1 MATPASNDKD
11 DKPEKSPASFGKSLF
26 FGHIPEGMVVPYPRL
41 GDDERDGLR
50 LVLEQFRKV
59 AERELDSAK
68 IDAEAKLPDALM
80 AAMKSLGLFGLA
92 IPSEHGGL
100 GLSVSGYARAMQEIG
115 GVDGSVAVTLGG
127 HQSIGC
133 KGLVLYGNEEQ
144 KKKYLPRLAS
154 GEMVAAFALTEP
166 GSGSDAAS
174 IKTRAVQQPDGSFVL
189 NGSKIWITN
198 GGIADF
204 FTVFAQTEVDRDGA
218 RKDRITAF
226 IVERAMGVRSGN
238 EEHKLGIK
246 GSSTTA
252 LYFDDVRVPAE
263 NVLGSV
269 GGGFKVAM
277 GILNNGRLGLAA
289 GAVGAARTVIRLAIG
304 HATQR
309 RQFGRTISEFGLIK
323 DKIARMMMETYAAE
337 SMVYLTTGLIDRGVG
352 DYSVESAC
360 CKVYGSE
367 MLWRVVNESLQI
379 AAGMGYMKEFPYERL
394 LRDARINLIFE
405 GTNEIL
411 RCFIALSG
419 MQGPGD
425 RLAQLSDAIKW
436 PLKGYGLVADFVLDK
451 LKTQYYGGERL
462 DKIHPSLKKE
472 AVLFEDWVPEL
483 AKSVEKV
490 LRKHGDQIHEMQYVQ
505 RRVADI
511 VIDLFMMI
519 ACMSRAS
526 SSLTARGPEAEREAK
541 LCRAICGRAAG
552 RIKRNV
558 RMFDEND
565 DELLKSIAKDAYDAM
580 EYDHDILLGR

>member
-1 MATPASNDKD
+1 MMESGAPG
-11 DKPEKSPASFGKSLF
+11 SFGKSLY
-26 FGHIPEGMVVPYPRL
+26 FGHIPESLVVPYPRL
-41 GDDERDGLR
+41 RAEEREALA
-50 LVLEQFRKV
+50 LVLDQFKKF
-59 AERELDSAK
+59 AAGEIDSRK
-68 IDAEAKLPDALM
+68 IDEEATLPPSVLQGMRD
-80 AAMKSLGLFGLA
+80 LGLFGLA
-92 IPSEHGGL
+92 IPEAYGGM
-100 GLSVSGYARAMQEIG
+100 GLSVTAYARAMQEIA
-115 GVDGSVAVTLGG
+115 GVDGSIAVTIAA

-133 KGLVLYGNEEQ
+133 KGVVLYGNDEQ
-144 KKKYLPRLAS
+144 KQRYLGRLAR
-154 GEMVAAFALTEP
+154 GELIAAFGLTEP

-174 IKTRAVQQPDGSFVL
+174 IKTRATLQPDGSFVL
-189 NGSKIWITN
+189 DGSKIWITN

-204 FTVFAQTEVDRDGA
+204 FTVFAQTEVERDGGK
-218 RKDRITAF
+218 KDRITAF
-226 IVERAMGVRSGN
+226 LVERGMGVKSGP
-238 EEHKLGIK
+238 EELKLGIK

-252 LYFDDVRVPAE
+252 LYFDGVRVPAE
-263 NVLGSV
+263 NVLGQV

-289 GAVGAARTVIRLAIG
+289 GAVGAAKQVVKLALA
-304 HATQR
+304 HATSR
-309 RQFGRTISEFGLIK
+309 RQFGRPIAEFGLIK
-323 DKIARMMMETYAAE
+323 DKIARQMMEIYAAE
-337 SMVYLTTGLIDRGVG
+337 SMVYLTTGLIDRGIG

-425 RLAQLSDAIKW
+425 RLAQLADAIKT
-436 PLKGYGLVADFVLDK
+436 PLKGYGLVADFVMDK

-462 DKIHPSLKKE
+462 DHIHPSLKKE

-483 AKSVEKV
+483 AKAVEKV
-490 LRKHGDQIHEMQYVQ
+490 LRRHGKNISEMQYVQ
-505 RRVADI
+505 RRVADV

-519 ACMSRAS
+519 ATMSRATAA
-526 SSLTARGPEAEREAK
+526 LNARGPEAEREAK
-541 LCRAICGRAAG
+541 ICRAVCGRASQ
-552 RIKRNV
+552 RIKRNI
-558 RMFDEND
+558 RMFDDND

-580 EYDHDILLGR
+580 EYDHDIVLGR

>member
-1 MATPASNDKD
+1 MEERA
-11 DKPEKSPASFGKSLF
+11 PASFGKSLY
-26 FGHIPEGMVVPYPRL
+26 FGHIPESLVVPYPRL
-41 GDDERDGLR
+41 QQEERDALA
-50 LVLEQFRKV
+50 LVLEQFRKFAAGEV
-59 AERELDSAK
+59 DSRK
-68 IDAEAKLPDALM
+68 IDDEARLPPEVLAG
-80 AAMKSLGLFGLA
+80 MKRLGLFGLA
-92 IPSEHGGL
+92 IPEAQGGL
-100 GLSVSGYARAMQEIG
+100 GLSVTAYARAVQEIAG
-115 GVDGSVAVTLGG
+115 IDGSIAVTLAG

-133 KGLVLYGNEEQ
+133 KGLVLYGTDEQ
-144 KKKYLPRLAS
+144 KQRYLPRLAT
-154 GEMVAAFALTEP
+154 GELVAAFGLTEP

-174 IKTRAVQQPDGSFVL
+174 IKTRAVAQPDGSFVL
-189 NGSKIWITN
+189 DGSKIWITN

-204 FTVFAQTEVDRDGA
+204 FTVFAQTEVERDGA

-226 IVERAMGVRSGN
+226 LVERGFGVKSGA

-252 LYFDDVRVPAE
+252 LYFDGVRVPAE
-263 NVLGSV
+263 NVLGTV

-277 GILNNGRLGLAA
+277 GVLNNGRLGLAA
-289 GAVGAARTVIRLAIG
+289 GAIGAAAQVMKLALA
-304 HATQR
+304 HATSR
-309 RQFGRTISEFGLIK
+309 RQFGRAISEFGLIK
-323 DKIARMMMETYAAE
+323 DKIARMMTEVYAAE
-337 SMVYLTTGLIDRGVG
+337 SMVYLTTGLIDRGIE

-436 PLKGYGLVADFVLDK
+436 PLKGYGLVADFVMDK
-451 LKTQYYGGERL
+451 IKTQYYGGEKL
-462 DKIHPSLKKE
+462 DHIHPALKKE

-483 AKSVEKV
+483 AKAVEKV
-490 LRKHGDQIHEMQYVQ
+490 LRQHGKNISEMQYVQ
-505 RRVADI
+505 RRVADV

-519 ACMSRAS
+519 ACMSRATAA
-526 SSLTARGPEAEREAK
+526 LNARGPEAEREAR
-541 LCRAICGRAAG
+541 LCRAACGRASQ
-552 RIKRNV
+552 RIKRNI
-558 RMFDEND
+558 RMFDDND
-565 DELLKSIAKDAYDAM
+565 DELLKAIAKDAYDAM
-580 EYDHDILLGR
+580 SYDHDIVLGK

>member
-1 MATPASNDKD
+1 MLQN
-11 DKPEKSPASFGKSLF
+11 PETPASFGKSLF
-26 FGHIPEGMVVPYPRL
+26 FGHIPEAMVVPYPRL
-41 GDDERDGLR
+41 RDDERDGLK
-50 LVLEQFRKV
+50 LILEQFHKLAQ
-59 AERELDSAK
+59 AEIDSPK
-68 IDAEAKLPDALM
+68 IDAESKLPPSLI
-80 AAMKSLGLFGLA
+80 AAMKELGLFGLA
-92 IPSEHGGL
+92 IPEEHGGL
-100 GLSVSGYARAMQEIG
+100 GLSVTAYARVMEAVAS
-115 GVDGSVAVTLGG
+115 VDASVAVTLGG

-133 KGLVLYGNEEQ
+133 KGVVLYGSDEQ
-144 KKKYLPRLAS
+144 KRRYLPRLAT
-154 GEMVAAFALTEP
+154 GELLAAFALTEP

-174 IKTRAVQQPDGSFVL
+174 IKTRAIQQADGSFVL
-189 NGSKIWITN
+189 NGNKIWITN

-204 FTVFAQTEVDRDGA
+204 FTVFAQTEVERGGA
-218 RKDRITAF
+218 KKDRISAF
-226 IVERAMGVRSGN
+226 LVERAMGVKSGP

-246 GSSTTA
+246 GSSTTS
-252 LYFDDVRVPAE
+252 LYFEDVRVPAE
-263 NVLGSV
+263 NLLGTV

-289 GAVGAARTVIRLAIG
+289 GAVGAARTVIRLAIA

-309 RQFGRTISEFGLIK
+309 RQFGRAISEFGLIK
-323 DKIARMMMETYAAE
+323 DKIARMMAEVYAAE
-337 SMVYLTTGLIDRGVG
+337 SMVYLTTGLIDRGVE

-451 LKTQYYGGERL
+451 IKTQYYGGERL
-462 DKIHPSLKKE
+462 DKIHPALKKE

-483 AKSVEKV
+483 AKNVEKV
-490 LRKHGDQIHEMQYVQ
+490 LRRHGKEISEMQYVQ

-519 ACMSRAS
+519 ASMSRAS
-526 SSLTARGPEAEREAK
+526 AALHARGPEAEPEAR
-541 LCRAICGRAAG
+541 LCRAVCERASA

-558 RMFDEND
+558 RMFDDND

-580 EYDHDILLGR
+580 AYDHDILRAR

>member
-1 MATPASNDKD
+1 MALQN
-11 DKPEKSPASFGKSLF
+11 PETPASFGKSLF
-26 FGHIPEGMVVPYPRL
+26 FGHIPESMVVPYPRL
-41 GDDERDGLR
+41 REEERDGLK
-50 LVLEQFRKV
+50 LILEQFHKLAQ
-59 AERELDSAK
+59 AEIDSAK
-68 IDAEAKLPDALM
+68 IDAEGKLPPALIES
-80 AAMKSLGLFGLA
+80 MKRLGLFGLA
-92 IPSEHGGL
+92 IPEEYGGL
-100 GLSVSGYARAMQEIG
+100 GLSVSAYARATQEIAS
-115 GVDGSVAVTLGG
+115 VDGSIAVTLGG

-133 KGLVLYGNEEQ
+133 KGVVLYGDDEQ
-144 KKKYLPRLAS
+144 KRRYLPRLAT
-154 GEMVAAFALTEP
+154 GELVAAFALTEP

-174 IKTRAVQQPDGSFVL
+174 IKTRAVPDSDGSFIL

-204 FTVFAQTEVDRDGA
+204 FTVFAQTEVERDGA
-218 RKDRITAF
+218 KKDRITAF
-226 IVERAMGVRSGN
+226 LVERGMGVKSGP

-252 LYFDDVRVPAE
+252 LYFEDVKVPQK
-263 NVLGSV
+263 NVLGTV

-323 DKIARMMMETYAAE
+323 DKIARMMSEVYAAE
-337 SMVYLTTGLIDRGVG
+337 SMVYLTTGLIDRGVE

-436 PLKGYGLVADFVLDK
+436 PLKGYGLVADFVMDK
-451 LKTQYYGGERL
+451 IKTQYYGGERL
-462 DKIHPSLKKE
+462 DHIHPALKKE

-483 AKSVEKV
+483 AKNVEKV
-490 LRKHGDQIHEMQYVQ
+490 LRRHGKEISEMQYVQ

-519 ACMSRAS
+519 ATMSRAS
-526 SSLTARGPEAEREAK
+526 AALTARGPEAEPEAR
-541 LCRAICGRAAG
+541 LCRAVCERAAG

-558 RMFDEND
+558 RMFDDND
-565 DELLKSIAKDAYDAM
+565 DELLKSIAKDAYESM
-580 EYDHDILLGR
+580 EYDHDILRGR